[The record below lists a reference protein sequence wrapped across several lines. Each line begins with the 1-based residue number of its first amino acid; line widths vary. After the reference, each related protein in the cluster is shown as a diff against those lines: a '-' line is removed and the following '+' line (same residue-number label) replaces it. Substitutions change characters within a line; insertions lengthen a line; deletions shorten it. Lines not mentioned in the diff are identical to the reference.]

1 MKNGFRIFFGFL
13 VLLIIVCTNV
23 EAAKKV
29 VAITQVGY
37 NANTHFQ
44 RLAANEFYTKLETA
58 IQNCGAYTVVERGR
72 LNSVVRELGLQQT
85 GLISNESSVSIGK
98 MTGAAYTVI
107 GSVVGANVA
116 IQDIVLYRTV
126 KAKAEFNYKIVD
138 NKTGEVKVAEMVK
151 GSASKHLSD
160 KVRLTVDQEDMLLSR
175 AVSEAV
181 ERISSKLTELNPLVG
196 SVMEISGNKAY
207 VNLGSAQGVR
217 VGDLYKVFKEG
228 KPLRDPMGNIIG
240 VVEEDI
246 AYAKVVEVQPN
257 YCVLEAKKLKGALS
271 NRCQARKVTKKK

>member
-1 MKNGFRIFFGFL
+1 MKKILFGAML
-13 VLLIIVCTNV
+13 SLMVLSAAAGV

-37 NANTHFQ
+37 SANTHFQ
-44 RLAANEFYTKLETA
+44 RLAANEFYAKLETV
-58 IQNCGAYTVVERGR
+58 IQNSGAYTVVERGR

-116 IQDIVLYRTV
+116 IQDIVLYKTI

-138 NKTGEVKVAEMVK
+138 NKTGEVKVAEMAT
-151 GSASKHLSD
+151 GSSSKHLSD
-160 KVRLTVDQEDMLLSR
+160 NIRLTGDQEDMLLSR
-175 AVSEAV
+175 AVTEAV
-181 ERISSKLTELNPLVG
+181 EKISNKLTELNPLVG

-228 KPLRDPMGNIIG
+228 KPLQDPMGNIIG

-246 AYAKVVEVQPN
+246 AYAKVIEVQPN
-257 YCVLEAKKLKGALS
+257 YCVLEAKKFKGALS
-271 NRCQARKVTKKK
+271 KRCQARKVTKKK

>member
-1 MKNGFRIFFGFL
+1 MKKILFGAML
-13 VLLIIVCTNV
+13 SLMVLSVAAGV

-37 NANTHFQ
+37 SANTHFQ
-44 RLAANEFYTKLETA
+44 RLAANEFYAKLETV
-58 IQNCGAYTVVERGR
+58 IQNSGAYTVVERGR

-116 IQDIVLYRTV
+116 IQDIVLYKTI

-138 NKTGEVKVAEMVK
+138 NKTGEVKVAEMAT
-151 GSASKHLSD
+151 GSSSKHLSD
-160 KVRLTVDQEDMLLSR
+160 NIRLTGDQEDMLLSR
-175 AVSEAV
+175 AVTEAV
-181 ERISSKLTELNPLVG
+181 EKISNKLTELNPLVG

-228 KPLRDPMGNIIG
+228 KPLQDPMGNIIG

-246 AYAKVVEVQPN
+246 AYAKVIEVQPN
-257 YCVLEAKKLKGALS
+257 YCVLEAKKFKGALS
-271 NRCQARKVTKKK
+271 KRCQARKVTKKK